1 MLRLPNTSNILH
13 GLALALFLIPALS
26 PTQTAPPQP
35 QDPDLQVEHFQLD
48 ALAASLSC
56 MPTGPN
62 RDYFAGILANRTGHF
77 EESIRLLNSALPAIR
92 TSHPH
97 RAAIALKTL
106 ADNYA
111 ETFRYADAAR
121 SLDDLIAH
129 FPHQLRSVDLQ
140 GSKDDAGVFRI
151 LGNAPPQTIAWS
163 GPTRLPTR
171 RNEID
176 SIVTEL
182 TVNGV
187 RQDWLLDTGA
197 NLSVV
202 SRSFARRLG
211 ITPLPGHAQ
220 TMAGATGIENPL
232 QVAILPLL
240 KVGGATLRNVVLL
253 VLNDANLR
261 IAVPGRAYQIQA
273 ILGYPALRAMGSITF
288 RHDGF
293 FEAGIPVSAS
303 GSSTRMD
310 LWYLTPVIQCG
321 VEGQILPFSFDTGAD
336 GTMLSMRYKQR
347 FHEEEATWKQA
358 ESNAGGAGGNIKRK
372 IFLQPTLSLQVGSA
386 SVVLHNVP
394 ILSTPTSS
402 YLDELYGN
410 LGQDF
415 VGGYE
420 SFTLDFSKMTFSL
433 GPLLPAK

>member
-1 MLRLPNTSNILH
+1 MLHPPNASNIVR

-35 QDPDLQVEHFQLD
+35 QDPDLAVEQFQLD
-48 ALAASLSC
+48 ALAARLPSMVS
-56 MPTGPN
+56 GAN

-77 EESIRLLNSALPAIR
+77 EESIRLLNGALPAIR
-92 TSHPH
+92 TSHPR

-106 ADNYA
+106 ADDYA

-121 SLDDLIAH
+121 SLDHLIAH

-140 GSKDDAGVFRI
+140 SSKDDAGVFRI

-171 RNEID
+171 RNEIN

-187 RQDWLLDTGA
+187 RQEWLLDTGA

-202 SRSFARRLG
+202 SRSFARKLG

-220 TMAGATGIENPL
+220 TMAGGTGIENPL
-232 QVAILPLL
+232 QVAVLPLIN
-240 KVGGATLRNVVLL
+240 VGGATLRNVVLL
-253 VLNDANLR
+253 IIDDANLR
-261 IAVPGRAYQIQA
+261 IAIPGRAYQIQA

-293 FEAGIPVSAS
+293 FEAGTPAPAG

-310 LWYLTPVIQCG
+310 LWYLTPVIHCG
-321 VEGQILPFSFDTGAD
+321 VEGQVLPFSFDTGAD
-336 GTMLSMRYKQR
+336 ETLLSMRYKQR
-347 FHEEEATWKQA
+347 FHKDEATWKQG
-358 ESNAGGAGGNIKRK
+358 ESESAGSGGLIKRK
-372 IFLQPTLSLQVGSA
+372 IFLQPELRLQVGNA
-386 SVVLHNVP
+386 TVVLHNVP
-394 ILSTPTSS
+394 ILSTPMGS

-415 VGGYE
+415 VAAYE
-420 SFTLDFSKMTFSL
+420 SFTLDFSQMTFSL
-433 GPLLPAK
+433 GSLIPAK